1 MTEKQW
7 NIFCDFKKELKQ
19 KIEEWT
25 ERAPKLTDL
34 QKEAARLAKNT
45 EYSFETPVVYN
56 RALNDVQ
63 PQDDIKLIVIGDNP
77 GKDEQLKINNR
88 YLVGQAGKIAEGYFR
103 RNPELGVDFRRNV
116 IILNKTPIHSA
127 KTIQLNTIAKLGGP
141 EISVLIKESQIWMA
155 EKTAALHAELGTE
168 LWLVGYSELQDK
180 KIFCPSRATLKASL
194 INRKDAWNRV
204 YVFQHFSMNRFTIDL
219 SEYIKTEKKENAR
232 LESNIHELGVLHKK
246 EIFGAQ

>member
-56 RALNDVQ
+56 HALNDVQ

-168 LWLVGYSELQDK
+168 LWLVGYSEQKDK
-180 KIFCPSRATLKASL
+180 KIFCPYRDTLKASL

>member
-34 QKEAARLAKNT
+34 QKKAARLAKNA

-141 EISVLIKESQIWMA
+141 EISGLIKESQIWMA

-168 LWLVGYSELQDK
+168 LWLVGYSELKDK
-180 KIFCPSRATLKASL
+180 KIFCPYRDALKASL

>member
-56 RALNDVQ
+56 HALNDVQ

-168 LWLVGYSELQDK
+168 LWLVGYSELKDK
-180 KIFCPSRATLKASL
+180 KIFCPYRDALKNSL

>member
-34 QKEAARLAKNT
+34 QKKAARLAKNA

-141 EISVLIKESQIWMA
+141 EISGLIKESQIWMA

-168 LWLVGYSELQDK
+168 LWLVGYSELKDK
-180 KIFCPSRATLKASL
+180 KIFYPYRDTLKASL
-194 INRKDAWNRV
+194 INRKDVWNRV

>member
-56 RALNDVQ
+56 RALNEVQ

-168 LWLVGYSELQDK
+168 LWLVGYSELKDK
-180 KIFCPSRATLKASL
+180 KIFCPYRDALKNSL

>member
-103 RNPELGVDFRRNV
+103 RNPELGVDFR
-116 IILNKTPIHSA
+116 
-127 KTIQLNTIAKLGGP
+127 LNTIAKLGGP
-141 EISVLIKESQIWMA
+141 EISGLIKESQIWMA

-168 LWLVGYSELQDK
+168 LWLVGYSELKDK
-180 KIFCPSRATLKASL
+180 KIFCPYRDTLKASL

>member
-34 QKEAARLAKNT
+34 QKKAARLAKNT

-168 LWLVGYSELQDK
+168 LWLVGYSELKDK
-180 KIFCPSRATLKASL
+180 KIFCPYRDALKNSL